1 MDNFGTWI
9 VNFGKQYIID
19 PFLQFSFP
27 GDLLDI
33 VMLTALFYWIYSFIK
48 NRRAGK
54 LAIGVVLVLVA
65 YGVSDILNMEAFHN
79 IITAVVSVGIVII
92 VIIFQPELRDVLEKI
107 GSTLF
112 GLRALGEKEQ
122 AELTNTI
129 NAVVDMAIEIAKAE
143 NKGALV
149 VIEGTTKLGD
159 YIDKGCKLDAV
170 VSADLLGNIF
180 VDSTPLHDGA
190 VIISN
195 NRIAAACCDLP
206 LTNNKEDLK
215 DRGTRHEAAVGIT
228 EFCNDCVVVVV
239 SEEKHRISLA
249 NGGQI
254 RLDYNESQGVLFN
267 EERQKEIKTELRQD
281 LFHLLT
287 NLSAEEATD
296 IVRRNAEK
304 ENKRMLKEA
313 QQMRRNAEKK
323 LIHRARRNIE
333 KAKPAKTA
341 EQESA
346 KKENTDKSSEN

>member
-1 MDNFGTWI
+1 MENIGTWLA
-9 VNFGKQYIID
+9 NFGKQYIIG
-19 PFLQFSFP
+19 PFSHFTFP

-33 VMLTALFYWIYSFIK
+33 VMLTALFYWVYSFIK

-79 IITAVVSVGIVII
+79 IITAIVSVGIVII

-122 AELTNTI
+122 ADLTNTI
-129 NAVVDMAIEIAKAE
+129 NAVVDMAIEIAQAE

-149 VIEGTTKLGD
+149 VIEGTTKLGE
-159 YIDKGCKLDAV
+159 YVDKGRKLDAV
-170 VSADLLGNIF
+170 VSSALLTNIF

-206 LTNNKEDLK
+206 LTNNKEDIE

-239 SEEKHRISLA
+239 SEEKHRISVA
-249 NGGQI
+249 NGGVI
-254 RLDYNESQGVLFN
+254 RLDYNESRAELFN
-267 EERQKEIKTELRQD
+267 EERQKEIRNELRQD

-287 NLSAEEATD
+287 NLSAEEATE
-296 IVRRNAEK
+296 IVQRNAEK
-304 ENKRMLKEA
+304 EKKQMMKQASKMKRD
-313 QQMRRNAEKK
+313 AEKK
-323 LIHRARRNIE
+323 LLHRARRTVKKVE
-333 KAKPAKTA
+333 TVKTA
-341 EQESA
+341 ET
-346 KKENTDKSSEN
+346 KENSDTTAEG